1 MKKQKR
7 GRCVIISN
15 QVFYGPLKRD
25 RQGVSRCILPAR
37 QGTAKDVLNLT
48 HLFEQ
53 FHFDVAEHTEKKA
66 QVRRGLHRPWKVME
80 NDLGPGKLL
89 EF

>member
-15 QVFYGPLKRD
+15 QVFKGPLKKD
-25 RQGVSRCILPAR
+25 SQGVLRCILPAR
-37 QGTAKDVLNLT
+37 LGTAKDVMNLT
-48 HLFEQ
+48 HLFQQ

-66 QVRRGLHRPWKVME
+66 QVIQQE
-80 NDLGPGKLL
+80 NKTNT
-89 EF
+89 ET